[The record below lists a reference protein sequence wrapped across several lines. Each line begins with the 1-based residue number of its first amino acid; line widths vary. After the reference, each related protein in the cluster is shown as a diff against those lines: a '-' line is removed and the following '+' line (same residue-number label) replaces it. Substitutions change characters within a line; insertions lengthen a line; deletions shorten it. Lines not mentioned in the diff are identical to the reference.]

1 MNSRSARNTAMD
13 LLARRD
19 HSHRQLRDK
28 LLKRDFTA
36 DEIDD
41 ALQGLR
47 RDGLLDE
54 ERFAESYIHQ
64 RAAKGFGP
72 LRIRHELKEQGIH
85 GDLVGRLMEAY
96 ADGWVESMQRQ
107 RQKRFGLELP
117 EDARERMKQ
126 ARFLQNRGFSPE
138 SVMRLFRR

>member
-72 LRIRHELKEQGIH
+72 LRIRHELKEQGID
-85 GDLVGRLMEAY
+85 GDLVARLMEAY

-107 RQKRFGLELP
+107 RQKRFGLQLP